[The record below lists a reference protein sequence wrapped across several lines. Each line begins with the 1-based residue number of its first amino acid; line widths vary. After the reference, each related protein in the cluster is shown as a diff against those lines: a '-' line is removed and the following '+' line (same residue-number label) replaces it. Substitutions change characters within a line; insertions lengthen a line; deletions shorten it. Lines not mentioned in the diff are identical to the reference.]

1 MDGSDFHRAIIVR
14 ESCENCV
21 FHHGLFLSVLPF
33 LKFPS
38 QLNDSAEDTDG
49 KVGDFFV
56 GIEMGLVHAG
66 VGGDEGNSFGLFLD
80 ALHGGLVAI
89 D

>member
-1 MDGSDFHRAIIVR
+1 MVIRSWYTSFPILH
-14 ESCENCV
+14 
-21 FHHGLFLSVLPF
+21 LPP
-33 LKFPS
+33 K
-38 QLNDSAEDTDG
+38 LNDSAEDTDG

-80 ALHGGLVAI
+80 TLHGGLIAI
-89 D
+89 HEDDGDVSAVYVIYCKNSL